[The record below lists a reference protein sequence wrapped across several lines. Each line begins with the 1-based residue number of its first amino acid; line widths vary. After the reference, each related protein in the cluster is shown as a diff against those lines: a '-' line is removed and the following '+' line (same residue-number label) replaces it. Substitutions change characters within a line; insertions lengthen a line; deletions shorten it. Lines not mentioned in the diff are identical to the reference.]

1 MGIPGS
7 NPGRGVSK
15 SKMIQ
20 TIQLISTVVL
30 LIASITDFNRREV
43 PDTLS
48 YGFIILMS
56 LITAYS
62 LFALKDVNYILNLL
76 ASFIVF
82 LLIALFLFYSN
93 LFGGGDAKL
102 LIGLSFSLPLLIFP
116 FNKYYLL
123 DNLMKSPG
131 VSFLIDSLF
140 VGGLYGLGYAFY
152 LAFRHWNKFKKRF
165 DKLIKRHTLSFKLFV
180 LSFILSL
187 IITLAILRKNS
198 ADISLILAFTLL
210 TFSLL
215 LAVVILPLY
224 VFMKAVDEVV
234 LTRRVSPKKLVEGD
248 WIIKPVKDEKGK
260 IIVSNKDN
268 GVSNEQIKKLKEL
281 YSKGIIKTVKVK
293 DGIPFVPSILLTYLL
308 VILLHDNLLIALS
321 KFLVGR

>member
-1 MGIPGS
+1 
-7 NPGRGVSK
+7 
-15 SKMIQ
+15 MIQ
-20 TIQLISTVVL
+20 TIQVISAVVL
-30 LIASITDFNRREV
+30 FIASITDLNRREV
-43 PDTLS
+43 PDTIS

-56 LITAYS
+56 LITAY
-62 LFALKDVNYILNLL
+62 LFFTIKDVNYVLNVFF
-76 ASFIVF
+76 SFIIF
-82 LLIALFLFYSN
+82 LIIALLLFYSN

-102 LIGLSFSLPLLIFP
+102 LMGLSFSLPLLIFP

-123 DNLMKSPG
+123 DNLMKSLG

-152 LAFRHWNKFKKRF
+152 LAFRHWDKFKKKF
-165 DKLIKRHTLSFKLFV
+165 DKLIKKHSLLFRLFLLSFTLLLIV
-180 LSFILSL
+180 TLILL
-187 IITLAILRKNS
+187 KRNS

-210 TFSLL
+210 TFSSL
-215 LAVVILPLY
+215 LAVVVLPLY

-234 LTRRVSPKKLVEGD
+234 LTRRIAPKKLVEGD
-248 WIIKPVKDEKGK
+248 WIIEQVKDENGK
-260 IIVSNKDN
+260 IIVSNRDN

-293 DGIPFVPSILLTYLL
+293 DGIPFVPSIFLTYLL

-321 KFLVGR
+321 KVLVGH